1 MELKIGE
8 NFINNEDSVTIV
20 ITSDKTVNSFVTG
33 YHAYK
38 DLWKPFINEELT
50 IVMEPDNAVDK

>member
-20 ITSDKTVNSFVTG
+20 ITSDKTVNSFVKS